1 MHAHAYTHTHTR
13 THTHTHA
20 RTHAHTHLFLAPDD
34 FTAISRQRVMFQAS
48 AAAQTSPVSV
58 QIRMDG
64 IVENTE
70 NFSGLLELDVSAERI
85 TANPS
90 TANVMITDNDSEL
103 LACFFFF
110 SCSEGCS

>member
-1 MHAHAYTHTHTR
+1 M
-13 THTHTHA
+13 
-20 RTHAHTHLFLAPDD
+20 
-34 FTAISRQRVMFQAS
+34 
-48 AAAQTSPVSV
+48 
-58 QIRMDG
+58 
-64 IVENTE
+64 ENTE

-110 SCSEGCS
+110 LL